1 METLQTL
8 LLTPYGSL
16 MAILAVLVVGELVA
30 KLTKGVVPMA
40 LTVTVLL
47 LALFWTHVFP
57 AEIVSATGISATL
70 FSLVAALLVANLGT
84 LINKKEMAAQWRT
97 VVIALMGIAAIIV
110 ICLTIGAAIFG
121 WDNAVAAAP
130 PLTGAAIATAMVRQA
145 AEAVGNTEAVLVAVV
160 CMSMQGIVG
169 YPLTALCLRKEAK
182 KLSAA
187 YKRGELKAPVVEDDA
202 AAGAKKAES
211 TNLVLL
217 KLCAVAFVSYLLQLL
232 TTKLGFSISLYVWAL
247 ILGFIG
253 AETGFL
259 SRDSLTRANC
269 QGFCMAILMV
279 YLFGGLASSDM
290 STILAAAKI
299 AIVLVLLAAAGMA
312 LMSLLGAKLFKKSFW
327 ISYAITLN
335 AFLGFP
341 INVMLTN
348 EALDINTSDPDERA
362 AVSAEL
368 MPTMLIAS
376 FVCVTI
382 VSVIVAGVLVKFI
395 H

>member
-84 LINKKEMAAQWRT
+84 LINKKEMAAQWR
-97 VVIALMGIAAIIV
+97 IALMGIVAIIV

-290 STILAAAKI
+290 ATILAAAKI

-376 FVCVTI
+376 FICVTI